1 MRRKFLIL
9 SVTGIIL
16 IVILTFLFVDTP
28 FYQFSLTVI
37 SLDERPLYFY
47 LIICGGILYLL
58 ILWCLIN
65 KNKND

>member
-47 LIICGGILYLL
+47 LIICVGILYLL

>member
-9 SVTGIIL
+9 SVIGIIL
-16 IVILTFLFVDTP
+16 IVLLTFLFVDTP
-28 FYQFSLTVI
+28 FYKLSLTVI
-37 SLDERPLYFY
+37 SLDERPLYLY
-47 LIICGGILYLL
+47 LIVCGGILYLL

>member
-47 LIICGGILYLL
+47 LIICDGILYLL